1 MKTKVSEN
9 SSKDAELKKLTQ
21 NQLIQIISTLQQQ
34 QRKLIAERSIL
45 KKQLLKLSAQNQ
57 ENNSGDAVSSTPEIV
72 KQAQQTVKKSLE
84 LVRDMNEKAQIANNE
99 IIESATKQ
107 ASEILKDAEIQAQ
120 QILNAA
126 NMQIGAIPIGVPP
139 ITSAPDLLD
148 SDFDDEFLLDETYT
162 VPQAKDFLDNV
173 DDDGS
178 YGYLPKLP
186 FEAQFLEELNKL
198 GLDYED
204 LDEDLLFDLGALK
217 DEEPAEDLQIKPE
230 DILAPTVMV
239 RIGEEKEW
247 ENEDEEDDSSKPLS
261 PDLFSDYDP
270 LEESEEYIKA
280 YQAILDEQV
289 DAFDGNEPDALDSD
303 SAIGIGSDDTDL
315 SDQSD
320 LSDPDATKPDP
331 SIPLEIQNDGAID
344 DADSSKGQESFFTK
358 GDTEAFE
365 PLDSS
370 ISGLLSMTKEER
382 KASKKAAK
390 AAKAARKAAK
400 RSGNPRLEKMKA
412 QEAAKTASSDEIADP
427 DSSKLQETTE
437 LSAVSVEATDDQ
449 ESQNVQDVPQIP
461 TEQSQEEMMSK
472 AREMLKTRT
481 VPEIM
486 QASYENFTN
495 VNRVQ
500 ESMYSDIDYDMYF
513 DDADSFSNTT
523 DVDSEEKTVD

>member
-21 NQLIQIISTLQQQ
+21 AQLIQIISTLQQQ
-34 QRKLIAERSIL
+34 QRKLIAERNIL
-45 KKQLLKLSAQNQ
+45 KKQVLELSAQKTADT
-57 ENNSGDAVSSTPEIV
+57 SGDDASSAPEIV
-72 KQAQQTVKKSLE
+72 KQAQQAAKKSLE

-126 NMQIGAIPIGVPP
+126 NMQAGVFPVGAQPIP
-139 ITSAPDLLD
+139 SALDLLD
-148 SDFDDEFLLDETYT
+148 ENLDDQYLLDETYT
-162 VPQAKDFLDNV
+162 VPQAKDFLENV
-173 DDDGS
+173 DDDGT

-186 FEAQFLEELNKL
+186 FEAQFLDELSKL

-204 LDEDLLFDLGALK
+204 LDDELLYDLGGI
-217 DEEPAEDLQIKPE
+217 EEEEAEKDLQIRPE

-247 ENEDEEDDSSKPLS
+247 ENEEEEDDSSKPLS

-270 LEESEEYIKA
+270 LQESEEYIKA
-280 YQAILDEQV
+280 YQAILDGQIDV
-289 DAFDGNEPDALDSD
+289 LDGEEAATEPDSISNVESGSTDSGTLSESSD
-303 SAIGIGSDDTDL
+303 ADTSTADPSASLGTQDD
-315 SDQSD
+315 
-320 LSDPDATKPDP
+320 DAT
-331 SIPLEIQNDGAID
+331 D
-344 DADSSKGQESFFTK
+344 DAVSDKSQESPYSM

-365 PLDSS
+365 PLDPS
-370 ISGLLSMTKEER
+370 ISGILSMTKAER
-382 KASKKAAK
+382 KAAKKAAK

-412 QEAAKTASSDEIADP
+412 EEAAKAASSSENP
-427 DSSKLQETTE
+427 DTNSAKPQQATE
-437 LSAVSVEATDDQ
+437 LNEASVETAYDQ
-449 ESQNVQDVPQIP
+449 EGQNPQDAVQAA
-461 TEQSQEEMMSK
+461 TSQSQEEMMNK
-472 AREMLKTRT
+472 AREMLKART

-500 ESMYSDIDYDMYF
+500 ESMYSDFDYDMCF
-513 DDADSFSNTT
+513 DDADSFNKVTE
-523 DVDSEEKTVD
+523 VDSEEKIVD